1 MKKRG
6 KHGVN
11 RHKMDAIDTMAGHL
25 TAIAQILFALMR
37 YMPHNRRMPTIS
49 LSLGK
54 RSYDIHVANGAL
66 DRTGEFA
73 YRAGLDGKIAL
84 ITDTN
89 VAPLYAE
96 RVIQS
101 LDSAGFTPSL
111 HIVEAGESSKNMVQA
126 QQLCSELAQAGI
138 DRSGCIAAL
147 GGGVVGDLAGFVAA
161 IHYRGI
167 PFIQIPTTIVAQVDS
182 SVGGKTAVNI
192 PEGKNLVGAFHQP
205 SVVIIDPTTLVTLD
219 SRTLAEGLA
228 EAVKHAAIK
237 DADMLHELKRL
248 GPELSIG
255 FSLDTISR
263 LPKLIAKNVAI
274 KARIVEEDE
283 LETHDLRALLNFGHT
298 IGHGIEA
305 AVPYGSILHGEGVS
319 LGMRAALYL
328 SEKKAG
334 LPNKHAKE
342 ILATLRALGLPLTLP
357 ADIAPEV
364 VLKKTASDK
373 KFRSGAIRFVLLRN
387 AGDAFVSND
396 ITQQDLSEAI
406 EELRKPL

>member
-1 MKKRG
+1 
-6 KHGVN
+6 
-11 RHKMDAIDTMAGHL
+11 
-25 TAIAQILFALMR
+25 
-37 YMPHNRRMPTIS
+37 MPTIS

-54 RSYDIHVANGAL
+54 RSYDIHVENGLL
-66 DRTGEFA
+66 DRTGELA
-73 YRAGLDGKIAL
+73 YRAGLDGKIAV

-96 RVIQS
+96 RVMQS
-101 LDSAGFTPSL
+101 FDSAGFTPSL
-111 HIVEAGESSKNMVQA
+111 HIIDAGESSKNMLQA
-126 QQLCSELAQAGI
+126 QQLCSELAKAGI

-147 GGGVVGDLAGFVAA
+147 GGGVVGDLAGFVAS

-167 PFIQIPTTIVAQVDS
+167 PFMQIPTTIVAQVDS

-205 SVVIIDPTTLVTLD
+205 SVVVIDPTTLVSLD
-219 SRTLAEGLA
+219 RRTLAEGLA

-237 DADMLHELKRL
+237 DAAMLKELKHL
-248 GPELSIG
+248 GQEMPIG
-255 FSLDTISR
+255 FSLDTIAR
-263 LPKLIAKNVAI
+263 LPSLIAKNVAI

-283 LETHDLRALLNFGHT
+283 LETQDIRALLNFGHT

-305 AVPYGSILHGEGVS
+305 AVPYGAILHGEGVA

-334 LPNKHAKE
+334 LPHQDTQE
-342 ILATLRALGLPLTLP
+342 ILAALKALDLPLVLP
-357 ADIAPEV
+357 ADIDPEV
-364 VLKKTASDK
+364 VLNKTASDK
-373 KFRSGAIRFVLLRN
+373 KFRAGAIRFVLLDR
-387 AGDAFVSND
+387 AGHAFVSDAVTKPD
-396 ITQQDLSEAI
+396 IIDAI